1 MMKVRRMREMAIIEG
16 TCSQE
21 EILRPR
27 MNAGGRRLISML
39 FVCLLVSI
47 DWFEGSRW

>member
-1 MMKVRRMREMAIIEG
+1 MIKVRRMREMAIMEG

-27 MNAGGRRLISML
+27 MNAGGRRSVGQHFCLIGL
-39 FVCLLVSI
+39 I
-47 DWFEGSRW
+47 DWF